1 MGSLYP
7 NERRRGRSRGAIAN
21 GITRMMTYSMFLCF
35 AVVSLHRIRGR
46 LNSHILQM
54 IRRA

>member
-7 NERRRGRSRGAIAN
+7 AGERRSSRRGAIAN
-21 GITRMMTYSMFLCF
+21 GITLMMTNSMVVYF
-35 AVVSLHRIRGR
+35 AANFVQRIWGV
-46 LNSHILQM
+46 LNSDIVQL

>member
-7 NERRRGRSRGAIAN
+7 AGERRSSSRGAIAN
-21 GITRMMTYSMFLCF
+21 GVTRMMTYSLVMYF
-35 AVVSLHRIRGR
+35 AANFVQRIWGL
-46 LNSHILQM
+46 LNSDIVQM